1 MTAIALQ
8 SAAPRQSSVP
18 SPDVRHTARCA
29 PRRRRFRRRRLSS
42 ARASTGPVARDS
54 RGWLRRLLAL
64 TTRPAVNCWCCERR
78 RRVQRRSSSVLP
90 ARSGKSSAA
99 VPRPSPSRAAAQK
112 RCAPHAPHSCV
123 SDVFHAIVI
132 MLKMESVC
140 TFCWRAWCW
149 SLDQD
154 QTCCVLARLSCTG
167 YPMKACD
174 ARTSPRPCDT
184 STIRRTRCL
193 SLWESYR
200 CSMLHSAELYHFWL
214 APRCVQRHKK
224 HLGIF

>member
-1 MTAIALQ
+1 M
-8 SAAPRQSSVP
+8 
-18 SPDVRHTARCA
+18 
-29 PRRRRFRRRRLSS
+29 
-42 ARASTGPVARDS
+42 ARDS

-112 RCAPHAPHSCV
+112 RCAPHAHSCV
-123 SDVFHAIVI
+123 SDVFHAIII

-167 YPMKACD
+167 HPVKACD
-174 ARTSPRPCDT
+174 ARTSPRPCGHEYN
-184 STIRRTRCL
+184 STYAL
-193 SLWESYR
+193 SFVVGVVPV
-200 CSMLHSAELYHFWL
+200 LHAAFSELYHFWL

-224 HLGIF
+224 QLGIS